1 MRGKQVFAAQILQR
15 GSFYPEE
22 KNKLKSIKATPLRM
36 LIKFSGKKNYYLI
49 WNFNL
54 I

>member
-22 KNKLKSIKATPLRM
+22 KKQTSIKATPQRM
-36 LIKFSGKKNYYLI
+36 LIKFSGKKLL
-49 WNFNL
+49 FNL
-54 I
+54 EF